1 MKTTL
6 YSFLF
11 AAIFAFTS
19 NAQVVNQETPF
30 IEVTGTSDME
40 VVPDMIYLKV
50 VLGEKNS
57 GTKSK
62 ISIEEQ
68 EDSLKNALKKINI
81 DLSQLSL
88 SDATSQY
95 INVTWGKDN
104 VLTTKEYTLLLK
116 DAESLGKTLKEL
128 DRLKVSS
135 AYISK
140 VDHSEII
147 VFKQQVRISAMLAAK
162 AKADYLLNSIGS
174 ETGKPLIIREQ
185 RVSNPQV
192 IQGNMKMRGARSSNN
207 SVYIDGYRQE
217 EQESAIQFQKIK
229 LQYSVYAKFEI
240 K

>member
-11 AAIFAFTS
+11 AATFTFTS
-19 NAQVVNQETPF
+19 NTQVANQETPF

-40 VVPDMIYLKV
+40 VVLNMIYLKV

-68 EDSLKNALKKINI
+68 EDSLKKINI

-88 SDATSQY
+88 SDAASQY

-104 VLTTKEYTLLLK
+104 VLTTKKYTLLLK

-140 VDHSEII
+140 VNHSEII
-147 VFKQQVRISAMLAAK
+147 LFKQ
-162 AKADYLLNSIGS
+162 
-174 ETGKPLIIREQ
+174 
-185 RVSNPQV
+185 
-192 IQGNMKMRGARSSNN
+192 
-207 SVYIDGYRQE
+207 
-217 EQESAIQFQKIK
+217 
-229 LQYSVYAKFEI
+229 
-240 K
+240 